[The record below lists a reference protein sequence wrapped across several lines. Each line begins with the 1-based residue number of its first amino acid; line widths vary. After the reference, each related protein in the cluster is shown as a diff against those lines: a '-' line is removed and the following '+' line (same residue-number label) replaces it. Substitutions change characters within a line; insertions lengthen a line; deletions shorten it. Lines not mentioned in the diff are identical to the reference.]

1 MSQDA
6 GREMAD
12 ISMANCWRRLV
23 SMDLYADFFKNVPHR
38 VSSGASLIRWVCEF
52 AMIRGA
58 RNLNTRVP
66 MDTRFAETHFSEAS
80 GAPPD
85 NENPELSAKK
95 GKREGFKG
103 QCFHCGQHGHRLS
116 ACQKKDADMMKGKGK
131 IKGFSEGKNPPQ
143 QRQQYG
149 KGKGWYWSESWSET

>member
-1 MSQDA
+1 
-6 GREMAD
+6 
-12 ISMANCWRRLV
+12 MANCWRRLV
-23 SMDLYADFFKNVPHR
+23 SMDLYADFFKHR
-38 VSSGASLIRWVCEF
+38 LLSGASLIRWVCEF

-80 GAPPD
+80 GAPLD
-85 NENPELSAKK
+85 NENPELSAEK
-95 GKREGFKG
+95 E
-103 QCFHCGQHGHRLS
+103 HGHRLS

-131 IKGFSEGKNPPQ
+131 MKGFSEGKNPPQ

>member
-23 SMDLYADFFKNVPHR
+23 SMDLYTDFFKNVPHR

-80 GAPPD
+80 GAPLD
-85 NENPELSAKK
+85 NENPELSAE
-95 GKREGFKG
+95 KRGFKD
-103 QCFHCGQHGHRLS
+103 QCFHCGHTATGCPHTRRR
-116 ACQKKDADMMKGKGK
+116 M
-131 IKGFSEGKNPPQ
+131 
-143 QRQQYG
+143 R
-149 KGKGWYWSESWSET
+149 T